1 MNSENLGIVVAQAM
15 LSRCTDLSCS
25 GRPFC
30 RLKPAT
36 CDKCLW
42 VREQMTIRTYSDGEQ
57 PVPACG
63 AVLGP
68 ETGNDTPE
76 GGGGP

>member
-1 MNSENLGIVVAQAM
+1 MNSEILGVIIAQAM

-42 VREQMTIRTYSDGEQ
+42 VREQMRIGSYDDEPRPT
-57 PVPACG
+57 PARD

-76 GGGGP
+76 GCDGP